1 MHGGIF
7 ASLTE
12 QLQERFTLHVVDLP
26 GHGLSRE
33 EPADPDLARLADALA
48 NDVPRALWIGWSL
61 GGLVALTAALRKPD
75 HLRGV
80 ALLASSPRFLIAPDW
95 ADGVDAK
102 IFEQFE
108 AGLLE
113 DYRTVVERFLAL
125 EALGSPDPQAELRDL
140 RARVF
145 ERGEP
150 SLSALTVGMRWLEGA
165 DLRAQMLR
173 LAMPSLWIAGR
184 RDRLVRPQAMRAAAN
199 LTVNARYVEVP
210 SGHAPFIG
218 YAPTV
223 ARAIADFEA
232 ALPP

>member
-7 ASLTE
+7 APLTE
-12 QLQERFTLHVVDLP
+12 QLQDRFTLHVVDLP
-26 GHGLSRE
+26 GHGFSRD
-33 EPADPDLARLADALA
+33 EPADPDMARLADALA
-48 NDVPRALWIGWSL
+48 NDVPRALWLGWSL
-61 GGLVALTAALRKPD
+61 GGLVALTVALRKPD
-75 HLRGV
+75 RVRGV
-80 ALLASSPRFLIAPDW
+80 ALLASSPRFLVAPDW
-95 ADGVDAK
+95 PGGVDAK

-108 AGLLE
+108 AGLRD
-113 DYRTVVERFLAL
+113 DYRGVVERFLAL

-150 SLSALTVGMRWLEGA
+150 SLAALTIGMRWLEAA
-165 DLRAQMLR
+165 DLRAQMPE

-184 RDRLVRPQAMRAAAN
+184 RDRLVRPQAMRDAAN
-199 LTVNARYVEVP
+199 LAARARVAEVP

-223 ARAIADFEA
+223 AQTIADFEA
-232 ALPP
+232 TLAP